1 MLGRGEISIVVNTP
15 EGAGTHLDS
24 RSIRLVANE
33 LKVPTFTTMA
43 AALAAEEAAGTI
55 PDNSYLSVKPL
66 QEYVGEVGR
75 AYSF

>member
-1 MLGRGEISIVVNTP
+1 MLGRGEIAVVINTP

-43 AALAAEEAAGTI
+43 AALAAAQAAITI
-55 PDNSYLSVKPL
+55 PDRSYLSVRPL
-66 QEYVGEVGR
+66 QEYVAEMTSLR
-75 AYSF
+75 A